1 MAIAIT
7 ITGIEDG
14 VDLQTIVG
22 TLAFTGSYPTGGDTI
37 DWTTVVGVQ
46 IGSRIFI
53 GQALP
58 TYGSVAGSTGD
69 SYAPITGTLLNN
81 GKVKINTTSNT
92 ELSAGAYPAR
102 ITGDTNIFFSYTF
115 PRLQ

>member
-1 MAIAIT
+1 MSIAIN

-22 TLAFTGSYPTGGDTI
+22 TLTFSGSYVPGGDTI
-37 DWTTVVGVQ
+37 DWTTVVGTQ

-69 SYAPITGTLLNN
+69 SYGPILGTALNA
-81 GKVKINTTSNT
+81 GKVKINTASNT

-102 ITGDTNIFFSYTF
+102 ITGDANIQFSYTF